1 MANVTVV
8 GYLRVQ
14 GTGDQIPLRTDS
26 VAEGTETTITTD
38 SNLTVTAQDIGTY
51 KPGVTIVSGELTAPN
66 GVAYAYILRNGLVLS
81 VMIPNVAGVSNRE
94 AVLTTPVT
102 LRPGDQLR
110 VLVSAAATR
119 TASLLTLSS
128 SGQSNIFSGT
138 PSGAGTTN
146 LLNITDSEAIGNT
159 LQGQTVVRACLLTV
173 DGGKILS
180 SGGAWIRN
188 ASGQLQGAIP
198 ASNPTKVEPMW
209 STVSIPIGLNFTAT
223 VVHTA

>member
-14 GTGDQIPLRTDS
+14 GSGDQIPLRTDS

-38 SNLTVTAQDIGTY
+38 SNLTVTSQDIGTY
-51 KPGVTIVSGELTAPN
+51 KPGTTIVSGELTAPN

-102 LRPGDQLR
+102 LRAGDQLR
-110 VLVSAAATR
+110 VLVSTAANR

-128 SGQSNIFSGT
+128 SGQSNIFSGL

-159 LQGQTVVRACLLTV
+159 LQGQSIVRACLLTV
-173 DGGKILS
+173 DGGKIVS
-180 SGGAWIRN
+180 SGGCWIRN

-198 ASNPTKVEPMW
+198 ASNPTTVEPMW

-223 VVHTA
+223 VVTNA